1 MKALLREERGFLF
14 MKSIGSVLSCKL
26 FYLLCDEGSDAG
38 YLR

>member
-14 MKSIGSVLSCKL
+14 MESTRECLTRKL
-26 FYLLCDEGSDAG
+26 FYLLRDEGSDAA